1 MMLGGRTEIPSF
13 PGMTGTRLDAKKA
26 KPEPRLLHSACG
38 ARDLR
43 RSVKVRNSMHT
54 WASS

>member
-13 PGMTGTRLDAKKA
+13 PGMTRTRLNAKKA
-26 KPEPRLLHSACG
+26 KPESWLLHSARG

-43 RSVKVRNSMHT
+43 RSFKIRNSMHT
-54 WASS
+54 QASF